1 MRASTRHSIAVLGLI
16 AVAFP
21 AFATDDFVIKEARA
35 RVEHQDVL
43 VSAAMDLDLSEAAED
58 ALTSGIP
65 LNILIEFRL
74 KRLRP
79 LLWNETLGKWTL
91 RAEVRYH
98 ALSGLYVVMLQRRG
112 EPRLFPTQRAALQ
125 YVGTLDRISLP
136 LPADAAMTGDE
147 LRLGL
152 RVRMDREALPVP
164 LRPLAYLS
172 PNWWLNSSWTQWT
185 VAPSSAT

>member
-1 MRASTRHSIAVLGLI
+1 
-16 AVAFP
+16 
-21 AFATDDFVIKEARA
+21 VIKEARA
-35 RVEHQDVL
+35 RVENQDVV
-43 VSAAMDLDLSEAAED
+43 VSAAMDLDLSASAED

-65 LNILIEFRL
+65 LTILIEFRL
-74 KRLRP
+74 NRLRP

-91 RAEVRYH
+91 RAEIRYH
-98 ALSGLYVVMLQRRG
+98 ALSGLYVVVLQRRG
-112 EPRLFPTQRAALQ
+112 EPRLFSSQRVALQ

-136 LPADAAMTGDE
+136 LPAGAAQAGDE

-172 PNWWLNSSWTQWT
+172 PQWWLNSSWTQWT